1 MQSTKKA
8 VRLNIALIKLA
19 ICANKWPLAAI
30 VRKNK
35 ADAHQTAIMNKK
47 PPWARLKASKELP
60 TSLSSFYPARL
71 FPESEEINQN
81 PLIPGNIS

>member
-35 ADAHQTAIMNKK
+35 ADAHQT
-47 PPWARLKASKELP
+47 RDYEQKASLSTLKGIKRTP
-60 TSLSSFYPARL
+60 HFPFIFLSSPFV
-71 FPESEEINQN
+71 S
-81 PLIPGNIS
+81 

>member
-35 ADAHQTAIMNKK
+35 ADAHQTAIMYKK
-47 PPWARLKASKELP
+47 PL
-60 TSLSSFYPARL
+60 
-71 FPESEEINQN
+71 
-81 PLIPGNIS
+81 

>member
-1 MQSTKKA
+1 MQSRKKA

-35 ADAHQTAIMNKK
+35 ADTHQTAIMYKK
-47 PPWARLKASKELP
+47 PL
-60 TSLSSFYPARL
+60 
-71 FPESEEINQN
+71 
-81 PLIPGNIS
+81 